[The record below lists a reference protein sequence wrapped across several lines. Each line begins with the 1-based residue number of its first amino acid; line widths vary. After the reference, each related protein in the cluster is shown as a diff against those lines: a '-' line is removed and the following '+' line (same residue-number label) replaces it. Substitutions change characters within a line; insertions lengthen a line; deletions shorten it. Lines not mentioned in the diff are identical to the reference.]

1 MKRIGLLISVVSSV
15 FILASC
21 GDNKEQSLSSSEIP
35 SSERVKDSSVL
46 RSSNTVEATQES
58 SEKTTLNSSSKL
70 NDANEVD
77 TKNLSTEQVKKW
89 IAAIWI
95 KRKNI
100 DPFNDPKFE
109 IVLENRE
116 DNLLYATVEST
127 TQQIDTL
134 DSFRISSE
142 GFLEEAGYYQSMP
155 DKEWIVVSKKYLDD
169 SMVNEEAQTITSTEE
184 NAPPDHERAEVIR
197 KLMEQNQGLDAD
209 VLASIPD
216 NEILEAT
223 VGNVTN
229 SQVAQTADN
238 LIRKYPDLKP

>member
-1 MKRIGLLISVVSSV
+1 MERIGLLISVVSSV

-21 GDNKEQSLSSSEIP
+21 GDNKEQSVNSSEVSSSEN
-35 SSERVKDSSVL
+35 DSSIL
-46 RSSNTVEATQES
+46 KSSTTVEETQES
-58 SEKTTLNSSSKL
+58 SWNITSNSSTKL
-70 NDANEVD
+70 NDASEVD
-77 TKNLSTEQVKKW
+77 TKDLNTEQVKKW

-184 NAPPDHERAEVIR
+184 NTPSDHERAEVIR
-197 KLMEQNQGLDAD
+197 KLMEQNQGLYAD